1 LRVLLADDNVDFA
14 ESLAVVL
21 RNEGHEVRV
30 AHDGKA
36 ALQLARETMPEV
48 GLFDIGMPGLDGY
61 QLAAALRREPEG
73 ASCLLVAITG
83 WGQEGD
89 RAPREAGRHGAAV
102 GRAGPLRRRVGLRP
116 PADGAQAARIAPAAP
131 LG

>member
-1 LRVLLADDNVDFA
+1 
-14 ESLAVVL
+14 VVL

-89 RAPREAGRHGAAV
+89 RERARQAGFDEHLVKPVDMAQLSAV
-102 GRAGPLRRRVGLRP
+102 L
-116 PADGAQAARIAPAAP
+116 ARCVVA
-131 LG
+131 